1 MKTRRRKRTKKK
13 KKKKKKRTKNKD
25 VQWSFL
31 KHVYFIPYG

>member
-1 MKTRRRKRTKKK
+1 MKTRRKTTRRKRTKKK
-13 KKKKKKRTKNKD
+13 TKRKKNKD

>member
-1 MKTRRRKRTKKK
+1 MKTRRKTRRRKRTKKK
-13 KKKKKKRTKNKD
+13 TKKNKD

>member
-1 MKTRRRKRTKKK
+1 MKTRRKTRRRKRTKKK
-13 KKKKKKRTKNKD
+13 TKRKKNKD

>member
-1 MKTRRRKRTKKK
+1 MKTRRKTRKRTKKK
-13 KKKKKKRTKNKD
+13 TKRKKNKD